1 MPAKF
6 SLLQDL
12 PRTQDQHIRCER
24 LTRSKAPFVVFLLGA
39 FAVFGTILW
48 SANGPSVSQRVEA
61 PDDAKQ
67 LRDEWKRQRDSIQE
81 ALKNIQD
88 SQQRLA
94 GEMDNLKRQ
103 IAREGG
109 ERKQLSDQVGS
120 LSARVDGLYAANAN
134 AAESVRKRR

>member
-1 MPAKF
+1 M
-6 SLLQDL
+6 SDIQ
-12 PRTQDQHIRCER
+12 RT
-24 LTRSKAPFVVFLLGA
+24 TRSKTPFVVVMLVLGV
-39 FAVFGTILW
+39 FAVFGAIIW
-48 SANGPSVSQRVEA
+48 SANGPSVSQRAEA
-61 PDDAKQ
+61 SDDAKQ
-67 LRDEWKRQRDSIQE
+67 LRDEWNRQRDAIQE
-81 ALKNIQD
+81 AVKNIQD

-134 AAESVRKRR
+134 AAESATPRKKR